1 MEKVWKE
8 KLIDE
13 IKKPYMQSL
22 SSFINEEREK
32 GKIVYPPKEDIFSAF
47 NFSPFN
53 EVKVVIIGQDP
64 YHGLNQAHGLSFS
77 VQKGIKP
84 PPSLVNIYKEL
95 KSDLGIPI
103 AEHGCLTNWA
113 RQGVLL
119 LNATL
124 TVLQKQPK
132 SHYGKGWEQFTD
144 FVVELLAKKDDPIV
158 FMLWGR
164 SAKEKCE
171 KMLINNNKHLVLKAM
186 HPSPFSAYNGFFGCK
201 HFSKANAFLEK
212 AGKKP
217 IDWRV

>member
-22 SSFINEEREK
+22 SSFINEERE

-64 YHGLNQAHGLSFS
+64 YHGPNQAHGLSFS

>member
-64 YHGLNQAHGLSFS
+64 YHGPNQAHGLSFS